1 MRTLQ
6 RRRRCQKHR
15 GADRDSAPD
24 MLSHFFK
31 VLAFR
36 TACVSALQMRHGY
49 QLMLLESPNY
59 AFPHVT
65 VGKWEAP
72 RLAENDC

>member
-6 RRRRCQKHR
+6 RRRRCQKHK

-31 VLAFR
+31 EF
-36 TACVSALQMRHGY
+36 
-49 QLMLLESPNY
+49 PNY
-59 AFPHVT
+59 AFPRVPPKRGEG
-65 VGKWEAP
+65 VREMGGSP
-72 RLAENDC
+72 YNDC